1 VLDEA
6 FDEVVLPFR
15 TMSTVEGIRRLTFFP
30 LWALQR
36 LRRGRERVPLSGT
49 ALADQDHPDS
59 P

>member
-1 VLDEA
+1 VIDEA

-36 LRRGRERVPLSGT
+36 LRPGRPPGR
-49 ALADQDHPDS
+49 
-59 P
+59 

>member
-1 VLDEA
+1 VIDEA

-36 LRRGRERVPLSGT
+36 LRRGREPVSPP
-49 ALADQDHPDS
+49 AVADTDHRES